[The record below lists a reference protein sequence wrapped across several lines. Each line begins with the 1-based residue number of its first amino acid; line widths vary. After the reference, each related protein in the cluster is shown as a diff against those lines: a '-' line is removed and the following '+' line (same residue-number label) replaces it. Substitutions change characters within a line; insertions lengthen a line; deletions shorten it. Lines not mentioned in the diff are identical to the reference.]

1 MSEPGS
7 GTELP
12 MVGDAVAQIEPVA
25 QARRV
30 LRINSVFNLSAI
42 VLYLS
47 GGAFATATTYFLS
60 YEDWVLYALM
70 SLCSAI
76 VLTAYAR
83 LHPRTGWL
91 RRIATWL
98 LAEAVILAWTALLY
112 EKTLGGWS
120 VVGEAV
126 VEHGPQPVFWLPVLC
141 NLGCAAL
148 VAFHLGVVAPQTRR
162 RYLSGRDPAR

>member
-1 MSEPGS
+1 MNESPT
-7 GTELP
+7 GTDMP
-12 MVGDAVAQIEPVA
+12 IVGDAVAQIEAVA

-47 GGAFATATTYFLS
+47 GGAFATATTYFLA

-83 LHPRTGWL
+83 LQPGAGWL

-98 LAEAVILAWTALLY
+98 FAQAVILAWTALLY

-126 VEHGPQPVFWLPVLC
+126 IEHGPQPIFWLPVLC
-141 NLGCAAL
+141 NLSCVAL
-148 VAFHLGVVAPQTRR
+148 VAFHLLVIAPQTRR
-162 RYLSGRDPAR
+162 RYLSRQGSGG